1 MLDLDN
7 TIKIPISRFFRL
19 SRLTTDSS
27 SSRFPKSK
35 IISKIFF
42 LIRLEKIVAHGGSG
56 IEAAKAIPFATV
68 NYRSN
73 SPSISE
79 TWARAIGPSSL
90 APFTPHCIER
100 RISRYG
106 YHSSVANS
114 TPGTVAWIGSAC
126 AQAALIYLPP
136 FPILSLRHTDL
147 VPADILLSQPMLPN
161 PLSRDQ
167 IAYRHRLPR
176 ITNDAR
182 PSLPPSPYTRFFF
195 WPSSAPVTTF
205 VGSRLIGLL
214 DDERG
219 YIVVAGNTGECIRS
233 FRYGV
238 HSDIVRRIK

>member
-90 APFTPHCIER
+90 GPFTPHCIER

-114 TPGTVAWIGSAC
+114 TPGTVAGIGSAC

-182 PSLPPSPYTRFFF
+182 PSLPVHAVLFLAQFRPGDHLCRFSAHWVIGRRERLHCCRGEYGRVYTIISL
-195 WPSSAPVTTF
+195 WCT
-205 VGSRLIGLL
+205 
-214 DDERG
+214 
-219 YIVVAGNTGECIRS
+219 
-233 FRYGV
+233 
-238 HSDIVRRIK
+238 